1 MIMVIVAMQKTEQI
15 LVSSDSDSI
24 QETHWEMAAKT
35 RMGKYLTQ
43 VEIAFIA
50 KAVDFSKTEGGLVLD
65 VGAESGRISLFAL
78 NTKTDVVSIDIDR
91 GSLKRLKQRTK
102 QAYIVVADARK
113 LPFNSDVFDAAFM
126 IEVLD
131 YIPEL
136 EVALNECNRTLKLN
150 SNCVLSFGNKS
161 SFKAKLK
168 GLKGKSYLHSHRE
181 VMQNLPKTGFCL
193 HAQLGY
199 NWLPFGRISQNSL
212 VPILAWLEWAFGL
225 RRLRRYS
232 PWVMFHVV
240 KQSNKK

>member
-1 MIMVIVAMQKTEQI
+1 
-15 LVSSDSDSI
+15 
-24 QETHWEMAAKT
+24 MAAKT
-35 RMGKYLTQ
+35 RMGKYLTD
-43 VEIAFIA
+43 VETAFIEN
-50 KAVDFSKTEGGLVLD
+50 AVDFSKTGFVLD
-65 VGAESGRISLFAL
+65 VGAESGRISFIAL
-78 NTKTDVVSIDIDR
+78 NNNTDVVSVDVDCA
-91 GSLKRLKQRTK
+91 SLKRLKQRTK

-113 LPFNSDVFDAAFM
+113 LPFCSAVFDAAFM

-136 EVALNECNRTLKLN
+136 EVALNECNRTLKPN

-161 SFKAKLK
+161 SFKSKLK
-168 GLKGKSYLHSHRE
+168 SLMVGGKSYLHSYKS
-181 VMQNLPKTGFCL
+181 VVQSLPKASFCL
-193 HAQLGY
+193 CAQLGY
-199 NWLPFGRISQNSL
+199 NWLPFGRISQNGL